1 MLEQD
6 FYKKINS
13 EYNSEIVSLPELQTL
28 PRSEFIKNFTDAQ
41 FNLLNAL
48 IENKD
53 NLFIL
58 LNFEDEHGQEIN
70 SKDTKIEKLNIQI
83 HEKWKLNA
91 IIFEYFSY
99 STFLSLYHSNEIQL
113 LVNEYIAKDSSS
125 DFKKWGCFLAM
136 FLAIVFAVFCFFI
149 QDKMGV
155 YLSIVTLLLS
165 IVWYISIKLKNS
177 NKNKEKENF
186 KNTFIIS
193 NYFSAQL
200 GSYATDQLY
209 LDEINEDI

>member
-113 LVNEYIAKDSSS
+113 LVNEYI
-125 DFKKWGCFLAM
+125 
-136 FLAIVFAVFCFFI
+136 
-149 QDKMGV
+149 
-155 YLSIVTLLLS
+155 
-165 IVWYISIKLKNS
+165 
-177 NKNKEKENF
+177 
-186 KNTFIIS
+186 
-193 NYFSAQL
+193 
-200 GSYATDQLY
+200 
-209 LDEINEDI
+209 